1 MEKKKIEEFCN
12 KLRKEKT
19 PFIFLTDMKDGFSF
33 FIQGYAPQKGQLC
46 NLLASYL
53 SMDKEMWHCV
63 RQLVENTEPIS
74 KSDMN

>member
-1 MEKKKIEEFCN
+1 MKEEKILQFSKE
-12 KLRKEKT
+12 LRDEKT